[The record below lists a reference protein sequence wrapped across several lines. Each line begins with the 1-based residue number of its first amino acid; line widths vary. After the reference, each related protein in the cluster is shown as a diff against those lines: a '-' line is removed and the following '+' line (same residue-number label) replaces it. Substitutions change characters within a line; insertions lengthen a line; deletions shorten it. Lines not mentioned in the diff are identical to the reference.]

1 VSVDPT
7 PRTPFALELMA
18 RDTGPRLLLGRP
30 CHGEPKD
37 EPGCDPLVWTHR
49 RYSPEVVASMVAA
62 LRGFLAQHPYRRVVL
77 VGYSGGGTLAWLM
90 APRVP
95 QAAGVVTIAANLD
108 IDLWTSLHHYSPLAG
123 SLNPALLPALPP
135 SIAQT
140 HYAGGSDR
148 NVPPAVGESF
158 RRAHPE
164 ARVVIIADFDH
175 ECCWIERWPELVAE
189 AAAHPPAPGRA
200 PD

>member
-1 VSVDPT
+1 
-7 PRTPFALELMA
+7 
-18 RDTGPRLLLGRP
+18 
-30 CHGEPKD
+30 
-37 EPGCDPLVWTHR
+37 
-49 RYSPEVVASMVAA
+49 MVAA
-62 LRGFLAQHPYRRVVL
+62 LRSFLAQHPYRRVVL
-77 VGYSGGGTLAWLM
+77 VGYSGGGTVAWLM

-158 RRAHPE
+158 RRGHPE